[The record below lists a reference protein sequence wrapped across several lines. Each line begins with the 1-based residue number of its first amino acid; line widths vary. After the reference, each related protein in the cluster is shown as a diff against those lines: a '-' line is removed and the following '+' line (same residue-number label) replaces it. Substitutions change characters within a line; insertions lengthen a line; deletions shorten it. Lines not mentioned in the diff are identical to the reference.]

1 MTAVTEILRTMDYGL
16 APEANDHVA
25 RLARKA
31 RRPLRRI
38 SSAASSSRP
47 REGELFRRRQS
58 GARQPPRRMR
68 RRQREGRRRGRRGGA
83 QGLQVVVGALR
94 RRARP
99 PPLRHRPHPQEAR
112 ALLLRAGDDGQ
123 RQADPREPRHRHPA
137 GRPPLLS
144 SRRLGGADRQ
154 RVSGLS
160 AGRRL
165 RPDHPVEFSAAD
177 AGLEDRA
184 GARRR
189 QHGGAEAGR
198 VHAADRARLRR
209 DLPRGGPAARRRQ
222 HRHRRRR
229 DRRG

>member
-1 MTAVTEILRTMDYGL
+1 MTPYEILAPWTTARRRRRTTMSL
-16 APEANDHVA
+16 AWLEAARRALRPLHRRQLRRAGARASISTSSTRRAAAASPNAREGTAKDVDAAVA
-25 RLARKA
+25 AARKA
-31 RRPLRRI
+31 FKAW
-38 SSAASSSRP
+38 SA
-47 REGELFRRRQS
+47 LS
-58 GARQPPRRMR
+58 GDA
-68 RRQREGRRRGRRGGA
+68 
-83 QGLQVVVGALR
+83 
-94 RRARP
+94 RARH
-99 PPLRHRPHPQEAR
+99 LYAIARTSAEAR
-112 ALLLRAGDDGQ
+112 ALLLGAGDDGQ

-144 SRRLGGADRQ
+144 PRRLGRADRQ
-154 RVSGLS
+154 RVPRLR

-184 GARRR
+184 GARGR

-209 DLPRGGPAARRRQ
+209 DLQRGRAAAGRRQ